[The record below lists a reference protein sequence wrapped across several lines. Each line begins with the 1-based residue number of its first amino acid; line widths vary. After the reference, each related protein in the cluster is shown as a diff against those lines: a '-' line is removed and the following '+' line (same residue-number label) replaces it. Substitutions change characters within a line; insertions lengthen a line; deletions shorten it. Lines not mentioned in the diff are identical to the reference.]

1 MGFQINTNIG
11 ALKAYNA
18 LSSLNSK
25 TQKAQLRLATQ
36 KRINSVADDTS
47 GFNVGKSLDQK
58 VKLMQAAKGNV
69 GSAKDMLATAESQ
82 LISIKDMI
90 TQIKAKQADASNP
103 AADKTAIANDIKA
116 IGEEIANAF
125 STTKFN
131 NTSLLVSSS
140 GSGGGVGLG
149 FTFQTGAASNDT
161 LKVDYATS
169 TGGGNLTGTVATE
182 LTTAGG
188 LTVTGVSTVVR
199 EALDGTDDAGTVG
212 IAEVTSSNIS
222 DLSTNL
228 NLFETEI
235 DKALGAIG
243 NSVQRLDAKD
253 DFLTSAIA
261 NSQASVS
268 RLFDADM
275 AQEQLNA
282 TKSSIGG
289 QAATAMLA
297 QLNFAPQAVLQL
309 LG

>member
-47 GFNVGKSLDQK
+47 GFNVGKALDQK
-58 VKLMQAAKGNV
+58 VKLMQAAQGNV

-90 TQIKAKQADASNP
+90 TQIKGKQADASNP
-103 AADKTAIANDIKA
+103 ASNATAIAKDIKSIA
-116 IGEEIANAF
+116 LEIDSILAN
-125 STTKFN
+125 TKFN
-131 NTSLLVSSS
+131 DTALLTS
-140 GSGGGVGLG
+140 SGGGAG
-149 FTFQTGAASNDT
+149 FAFQTGASSGEKLTVDFNKT
-161 LKVDYATS
+161 LGGTS
-169 TGGGNLTGTVATE
+169 DVATANGGTAE
-182 LTTAGG
+182 DVGSTVSASLDLLLAVEEGSDEAADKVLIAALTTT
-188 LTVTGVSTVVR
+188 L
-199 EALDGTDDAGTVG
+199 EA
-212 IAEVTSSNIS
+212 
-222 DLSTNL
+222 
-228 NLFETEI
+228 FETTV
-235 DKALGAIG
+235 DDSLGSIG
-243 NSVQRLDAKD
+243 NFVQRLDAKD
-253 DFLTSAIA
+253 DSLTSAIA

-275 AQEQLNA
+275 AMEQLNA
-282 TKSSIGG
+282 TKSSIGA
-289 QAATAMLA
+289 QAATSMLA

>member
-25 TQKAQLRLATQ
+25 AEKAQLRLATQ

-58 VKLMQAAKGNV
+58 VKLMQAAQGNV

-82 LISIKDMI
+82 LISIKDML
-90 TQIKAKQADASNP
+90 TQIRAKKADALNP
-103 AADKTAIANDIKA
+103 AADSVAIAKDIKSIGLEIDSA
-116 IGEEIANAF
+116 IA
-125 STTKFN
+125 TTKFN
-131 NTSLLVSSS
+131 DTNLLMS
-140 GSGGGVGLG
+140 GASGTGASG
-149 FTFQTGAASNDT
+149 FSFQTGAASSDK
-161 LKVDYATS
+161 LVVDY
-169 TGGGNLTGTVATE
+169 GQYLGGNVD
-182 LTTAGG
+182 
-188 LTVTGVSTVVR
+188 V
-199 EALDGTDDAGTVG
+199 DGTNGGTADDVHASVKAGL
-212 IAEVTSSNIS
+212 
-222 DLSTNL
+222 DLILGASSTNIADIDFD
-228 NLFETEI
+228 LFEAAV
-235 DKALGAIG
+235 DNALGSIG

-275 AQEQLNA
+275 ATESLNA
-282 TKSSIGG
+282 TKASIGG

>member
-58 VKLMQAAKGNV
+58 VKLMQAAQGNV

-82 LISIKDMI
+82 LISIKDML
-90 TQIKAKQADASNP
+90 TQIRAKKADSLNP
-103 AADKTAIANDIKA
+103 AADSTAIAKDIKSIALEIDSA
-116 IGEEIANAF
+116 IA
-125 STTKFN
+125 TTKFN
-131 NTSLLVSSS
+131 DTNLLMSGTSGTGAS
-140 GSGGGVGLG
+140 GFS
-149 FTFQTGAASNDT
+149 FQTGAASTDKLAVN
-161 LKVDYATS
+161 YGEFI
-169 TGGGNLTGTVATE
+169 GG
-182 LTTAGG
+182 
-188 LTVTGVSTVVR
+188 
-199 EALDGTDDAGTVG
+199 AGTVSG
-212 IAEVTSSNIS
+212 GTATLVHADIATDLGAAIAVTDASSIAAL
-222 DLSTNL
+222 DIDD
-228 NLFETEI
+228 FETAV
-235 DKALGAIG
+235 DNALGSIG
-243 NSVQRLDAKD
+243 NYTQRLDAKD

-275 AQEQLNA
+275 ATESLNA

>member
-18 LSSLNSK
+18 LASLNSK
-25 TQKAQLRLATQ
+25 TEKAQLRLATQ

-47 GFNVGKSLDQK
+47 GFNVGKSLEQK
-58 VKLMQAAKGNV
+58 VKLMQSAQGNV

-90 TQIKAKQADASNP
+90 TQIKSKVADASNP
-103 AADKTAIANDIKA
+103 AADKASIVNDIKA
-116 IGEEIANAF
+116 IGEEIASAF
-125 STTKFN
+125 ESTKFN
-131 NTSLLVSSS
+131 DTSLLVSAG
-140 GSGGGVGLG
+140 GSAPS
-149 FTFQTGAASNDT
+149 FSFQTGASSGDSLTVN
-161 LKVDYATS
+161 YATS
-169 TGGGNLTGTVATE
+169 AGGGNLSGTATIV
-182 LTTAGG
+182 TAGSNS
-188 LTVTGVSTVVR
+188 VTGVSSIVND
-199 EALDGTDDAGTVG
+199 ALGTAGSNVG
-212 IAEVTSSNIS
+212 IADLNTSNIS
-222 DLSTNL
+222 SLLTNIDAL
-228 NLFETEI
+228 ETEV
-235 DKALGAIG
+235 DSALGSIG

-275 AQEQLNA
+275 ALEQLNA

-297 QLNFAPQAVLQL
+297 QLNMSPQAVLQL

>member
-58 VKLMQAAKGNV
+58 VKLMQAAQGNV

-82 LISIKDMI
+82 LISVKDMI
-90 TQIKAKQADASNP
+90 TQVRAKLADASNP
-103 AADKTAIANDIKA
+103 AADKSAIANDIKSIGLEIDSA
-116 IGEEIANAF
+116 IA
-125 STTKFN
+125 TTKFN
-131 NTSLLVSSS
+131 DTNLLMSGTSGTGAS
-140 GSGGGVGLG
+140 GFS
-149 FTFQTGAASNDT
+149 FQTGASSGDT
-161 LKVDYATS
+161 LTVNYGQYLGGSNSTDGVGNDAPAGVAAT
-169 TGGGNLTGTVATE
+169 NLSDDVA
-182 LTTAGG
+182 
-188 LTVTGVSTVVR
+188 
-199 EALDGTDDAGTVG
+199 VG
-212 IAEVTSSNIS
+212 IYYMVAVDETGLDSVGGESLDN
-222 DLSTNL
+222 
-228 NLFETEI
+228 FETAI
-235 DKALGAIG
+235 DNALGSIG
-243 NSVQRLDAKD
+243 NFVQRLDAKD

-275 AQEQLNA
+275 ATESLNA
-282 TKSSIGG
+282 TKASIGG

>member
-1 MGFQINTNIG
+1 MGFQIATNIG

-58 VKLMQAAKGNV
+58 VKLMQSAQGNV

-90 TQIKAKQADASNP
+90 TQIKAKVADASNP
-103 AADKTAIANDIKA
+103 AADKSAIVNDIKA
-116 IGEEIANAF
+116 IGEEIASAF
-125 STTKFN
+125 ETTKFN
-131 NTSLLVSSS
+131 DTSLLVSAS
-140 GSGGGVGLG
+140 GSAPS
-149 FTFQTGAASNDT
+149 FSFQTGAASGDT
-161 LKVDYATS
+161 LTVNYATS
-169 TGGGNLTGTVATE
+169 SGGGDLSGTTTLTTDGSNTVA
-182 LTTAGG
+182 
-188 LTVTGVSTVVR
+188 GVSDIVSN
-199 EALDGTDDAGTVG
+199 ALGTDSGSDIG
-212 IAEVTSSNIS
+212 IAELSTTNIS
-222 DLSTNL
+222 SLLTNIDLL
-228 NLFETEI
+228 ETEV
-235 DKALGAIG
+235 DDSLGAIG
-243 NSVQRLDAKD
+243 NFVQRLDAKD

-275 AQEQLNA
+275 AMEQLNA

-289 QAATAMLA
+289 QAATSMLA

>member
-18 LSSLNSK
+18 LSSLNAK

-58 VKLMQAAKGNV
+58 VKLMQAAQGNV

-82 LISIKDMI
+82 LISIKDML
-90 TQIKAKQADASNP
+90 TQIRSKQADASNP
-103 AADKTAIANDIKA
+103 AADKASIANDIKSIALEIDSA
-116 IGEEIANAF
+116 IA
-125 STTKFN
+125 TTKFN
-131 NTSLLVSSS
+131 DTNLLMSGSS
-140 GSGGGVGLG
+140 GTGTG
-149 FTFQTGAASNDT
+149 FSFQTGASSSDT
-161 LKVDYATS
+161 LNVNYGEFI
-169 TGGGNLTGTVATE
+169 GG
-182 LTTAGG
+182 AG
-188 LTVTGVSTVVR
+188 TVTGGSATAVH
-199 EALDGTDDAGTVG
+199 ADIATDLSAA
-212 IAEVTSSNIS
+212 IAVTSSSIS
-222 DLSTNL
+222 TLDIDS
-228 NLFETEI
+228 FETAV
-235 DKALGAIG
+235 DNALGAIG
-243 NSVQRLDAKD
+243 NYTQRLDAKD

-275 AQEQLNA
+275 ATEQLNA

>member
-1 MGFQINTNIG
+1 MGFQIATNIG

-58 VKLMQAAKGNV
+58 VKLMQAAQGNV

-82 LISIKDMI
+82 LISIKDML
-90 TQIKAKQADASNP
+90 TQIRAKKADASNP
-103 AADKTAIANDIKA
+103 AADKAAIANDIKSIGLEIDSA
-116 IGEEIANAF
+116 IA
-125 STTKFN
+125 TTKFN
-131 NTSLLVSSS
+131 NTNLLMSGASGT
-140 GSGGGVGLG
+140 GSG
-149 FTFQTGAASNDT
+149 FSFQTGAASTDT
-161 LKVDYATS
+161 LNVNYGQYIGGSDDTSTNGGSATNVHASVKAGLDAILGATS
-169 TGGGNLTGTVATE
+169 A
-182 LTTAGG
+182 
-188 LTVTGVSTVVR
+188 
-199 EALDGTDDAGTVG
+199 
-212 IAEVTSSNIS
+212 NIGS
-222 DLSTNL
+222 IDFDS
-228 NLFETEI
+228 FETAV
-235 DKALGAIG
+235 DNALGSIG
-243 NSVQRLDAKD
+243 NYVQRLDAKD

-282 TKSSIGG
+282 TKSSIGA

-297 QLNFAPQAVLQL
+297 QLNFAPQGVLQL

>member
-18 LSSLNSK
+18 LASLNSQ

-58 VKLMQAAKGNV
+58 VKLMQSAQGNV

-82 LISIKDMI
+82 LISIKDML
-90 TQIKAKQADASNP
+90 TQIKSKIADASNP
-103 AADKTAIANDIKA
+103 AADKASIVNDIKA
-116 IGEEIANAF
+116 IGEEIAGAF
-125 STTKFN
+125 ETTKFN
-131 NTSLLVSSS
+131 DTSLLVSAG
-140 GSGGGVGLG
+140 GSAPS
-149 FTFQTGAASNDT
+149 FSFQTGAASTDT
-161 LKVDYATS
+161 LIVNYATS
-169 TGGGNLTGTVATE
+169 TGGGDLSGTQTLTTDGNNTVAGVSVKVNNALGTASSGVGVAD
-182 LTTAGG
+182 LTT
-188 LTVTGVSTVVR
+188 
-199 EALDGTDDAGTVG
+199 
-212 IAEVTSSNIS
+212 SNIS
-222 DLSTNL
+222 SLLTNL
-228 NLFETEI
+228 DLLETEV
-235 DKALGAIG
+235 DSSLGSIG

-275 AQEQLNA
+275 ASEQLNA
-282 TKSSIGG
+282 TKASIGG

-297 QLNFAPQAVLQL
+297 QLNMSPQAVLQL
-309 LG
+309 LK

>member
-18 LSSLNSK
+18 LAKLNSSAE
-25 TQKAQLRLATQ
+25 KAQLRLATQ

-47 GFNVGKSLDQK
+47 GFNVGKALEQK
-58 VKLMQAAKGNV
+58 VKLMQAAQGNV

-90 TQIKAKQADASNP
+90 TQIKSKIADASNP
-103 AADKTAIANDIKA
+103 AADKTSIANDIKSIGLEIDSA
-116 IGEEIANAF
+116 IA
-125 STTKFN
+125 STKFN
-131 NTSLLVSSS
+131 DTNLLMS
-140 GSGGGVGLG
+140 GASGTGTG
-149 FTFQTGAASNDT
+149 FVFQTGAASTDT
-161 LKVDYATS
+161 LTIDYGQYIGGDVDVDG
-169 TGGGNLTGTVATE
+169 TGGTAKDVHADVRTSLNLILGVTESTISDINSTANTE
-182 LTTAGG
+182 L
-188 LTVTGVSTVVR
+188 
-199 EALDGTDDAGTVG
+199 DD
-212 IAEVTSSNIS
+212 
-222 DLSTNL
+222 
-228 NLFETEI
+228 FESAI
-235 DKALGAIG
+235 DNALGSIG

-275 AQEQLNA
+275 ALEQLNA
-282 TKSSIGG
+282 TKATIGG

-297 QLNFAPQAVLQL
+297 QLNMGPQQVLQL

>member
-58 VKLMQAAKGNV
+58 VKLMQAAQGNV

-82 LISIKDMI
+82 LISIKDML
-90 TQIKAKQADASNP
+90 TQIRAKKADASNP
-103 AADKTAIANDIKA
+103 AADATAIAKDIKSIALEIDSA
-116 IGEEIANAF
+116 IA
-125 STTKFN
+125 TTKFN
-131 NTSLLVSSS
+131 DTNLLMSGSS
-140 GSGGGVGLG
+140 GTGASG
-149 FTFQTGAASNDT
+149 FAFQTGAASTDKLTVN
-161 LKVDYATS
+161 YGEFI
-169 TGGGNLTGTVATE
+169 GGAGTVA
-182 LTTAGG
+182 GG
-188 LTVTGVSTVVR
+188 SATNVHADVATDLGAAIAVTDATSIA
-199 EALDGTDDAGTVG
+199 ALDIDD
-212 IAEVTSSNIS
+212 
-222 DLSTNL
+222 
-228 NLFETEI
+228 FETAV
-235 DKALGAIG
+235 DNALGSIG
-243 NSVQRLDAKD
+243 NYTQRLDAKD

-275 AQEQLNA
+275 ATEQLNA

>member
-18 LSSLNSK
+18 LSSLNAK

-36 KRINSVADDTS
+36 KRINNVADDTS

-58 VKLMQAAKGNV
+58 VKLMQSAQGNV

-82 LISIKDMI
+82 LISVKDMI
-90 TQIKAKQADASNP
+90 TQIKTKVADASNP
-103 AADKTAIANDIKA
+103 AADKASIVNDIKA
-116 IGEEIANAF
+116 IGEEIASAF
-125 STTKFN
+125 ETTKFN
-131 NTSLLVSSS
+131 DTSLLVSAG
-140 GSGGGVGLG
+140 GSAPS
-149 FTFQTGAASNDT
+149 FSFQTGAASTDT
-161 LKVDYATS
+161 LTVNYAVS
-169 TGGGNLTGTVATE
+169 SGGGDLSGTTSLITAGNNTVA
-182 LTTAGG
+182 
-188 LTVTGVSTVVR
+188 GVSDKVSN
-199 EALDGTDDAGTVG
+199 ALGTDSGSGVG
-212 IAEVTSSNIS
+212 IAELTTSNIS
-222 DLSTNL
+222 DLLTNMD
-228 NLFETEI
+228 LFETEV
-235 DKALGAIG
+235 DDSLGAIG
-243 NSVQRLDAKD
+243 NFVQRLDAKD

-275 AQEQLNA
+275 ASEQLNA

>member
-58 VKLMQAAKGNV
+58 VKLMQSAQGNV

-90 TQIKAKQADASNP
+90 TQIKSKVADASNP
-103 AADKTAIANDIKA
+103 AADKAAIVNDIKA
-116 IGEEIANAF
+116 IGEELASAF
-125 STTKFN
+125 ETTKFN
-131 NTSLLVSSS
+131 DTSLLVSA
-140 GSGGGVGLG
+140 GGAAPS
-149 FTFQTGAASNDT
+149 FSFQTGASSSDT
-161 LKVDYATS
+161 LTVNYAVS
-169 TGGGNLTGTVATE
+169 AGGGDLSGTTAM
-182 LTTAGG
+182 TTAGSNA
-188 LTVTGVSTVVR
+188 VAGVSAIVNNAVGSVNGGIGN
-199 EALDGTDDAGTVG
+199 LDASAASGAATAIDQ
-212 IAEVTSSNIS
+212 
-222 DLSTNL
+222 LKTNL
-228 NLFETEI
+228 DLFETEV
-235 DKALGAIG
+235 DDALGAIG
-243 NSVQRLDAKD
+243 NFVQRLDAKD

-275 AQEQLNA
+275 AMEQLNA

-289 QAATAMLA
+289 QAATSMLA

>member
-18 LSSLNSK
+18 LSSLNAK

-36 KRINSVADDTS
+36 KRINSVSDDTS

-58 VKLMQAAKGNV
+58 VKLMQSAQGNV

-90 TQIKAKQADASNP
+90 TQIKSKVADASNP
-103 AADKTAIANDIKA
+103 AADKASIVNDIKA
-116 IGEEIANAF
+116 IGEEIASAF
-125 STTKFN
+125 ATTKFN
-131 NTSLLVSSS
+131 DTSLLVSSG
-140 GSGGGVGLG
+140 GSAPS
-149 FTFQTGAASNDT
+149 FSFQTGAASTDSLIVN
-161 LKVDYATS
+161 YATS
-169 TGGGNLTGTVATE
+169 TGGGDLSGTTS
-182 LTTAGG
+182 LTTAGSN
-188 LTVTGVSTVVR
+188 TVAGVSAVVNN
-199 EALDGTDDAGTVG
+199 ALGTDAGAGIG
-212 IAEVTSSNIS
+212 IAELTTSNIS
-222 DLSTNL
+222 SLLANL
-228 NLFETEI
+228 DLFETEV
-235 DKALGAIG
+235 DDSLGAIG
-243 NSVQRLDAKD
+243 NFVQRLDAKD

-275 AQEQLNA
+275 ATEQLNA

>member
-1 MGFQINTNIG
+1 MGFQIATNIG

-58 VKLMQAAKGNV
+58 VKLMQSAQGNV

-82 LISIKDMI
+82 LISIKDMV
-90 TQIKAKQADASNP
+90 TQIKAKVADASNP
-103 AADKTAIANDIKA
+103 AADKSAIVNDIKA
-116 IGEEIANAF
+116 IGEEIASAF
-125 STTKFN
+125 ETTKFN

-140 GSGGGVGLG
+140 SSGSPS
-149 FTFQTGAASNDT
+149 FSFQTGAESTDT
-161 LKVDYATS
+161 LTVDYALDA
-169 TGGGNLTGTVATE
+169 GGGDLAGTTS
-182 LTTAGG
+182 LLTAGNN
-188 LTVTGVSTVVR
+188 TVDGVSDVVNN
-199 EALDGTDDAGTVG
+199 ALGTDTGAGVG
-212 IAEVTSSNIS
+212 IAELTTSNIG
-222 DLSTNL
+222 DLLTNL
-228 NLFETEI
+228 DLFETEI
-235 DKALGAIG
+235 DDSLGAIG
-243 NSVQRLDAKD
+243 NFVQRLDAKD

-275 AQEQLNA
+275 AMEQLNA

-289 QAATAMLA
+289 QAATSMLA
-297 QLNFAPQAVLQL
+297 QLNMAPQGVLQL